1 MLRRLTI
8 KNFVLIENLSIDFKS
23 GFTAI
28 TGETGSGKSILLHA
42 LGLLKGDR
50 ADFSG
55 IGPKGNK
62 STVEGIFNGDKV
74 INQWLDS
81 KELEIWDEI
90 IIRREIQKDGRS
102 RAFIND
108 TPVGLQELKE
118 LGEKLLII
126 HSQYNT
132 LELKNREYQLFLLD
146 ALAGTQKEYQAFS
159 KNYHT
164 WVNILQTLN
173 RAKEKLHGLET
184 KFDYEQFI
192 LTEINGLDLGVNDYD
207 HLSECLRS
215 TEENIKRKDD
225 IARLIE
231 ISEGPISQELESIN
245 SKLVKAN
252 ENALAVPL
260 GKINE
265 LMKELAFQASV
276 LLEKIQ
282 SDADQEEDL
291 LQKVDEFN
299 RILNKHRLT
308 SQEELKKLQ
317 HELEGRAKDLEELRG
332 EIKIQESQ
340 YNKKEQEL
348 KIESKNLNKKRREAL
363 PLIQKEID
371 AGLLALKLEGSVLCF
386 DCIETDTLNVRAGID
401 LNILFSANR
410 GMEAIPIQKAA
421 SGGELSRVMLLL
433 QQLISTRLAMPSIL
447 FDEIDT
453 GVSGD
458 VAEKIGKLLKEMG
471 KGRQLY
477 AITHLPQV
485 AAQAENHLRVEKQD
499 VNGRVSST
507 VIELQRE
514 DRVEEIARLMS
525 GEEINEAAKQNA
537 RKLMGHGA

>member
-1 MLRRLTI
+1 
-8 KNFVLIENLSIDFKS
+8 
-23 GFTAI
+23 
-28 TGETGSGKSILLHA
+28 
-42 LGLLKGDR
+42 
-50 ADFSG
+50 
-55 IGPKGNK
+55 
-62 STVEGIFNGDKV
+62 
-74 INQWLDS
+74 
-81 KELEIWDEI
+81 
-90 IIRREIQKDGRS
+90 
-102 RAFIND
+102 
-108 TPVGLQELKE
+108 
-118 LGEKLLII
+118 
-126 HSQYNT
+126 
-132 LELKNREYQLFLLD
+132 
-146 ALAGTQKEYQAFS
+146 
-159 KNYHT
+159 
-164 WVNILQTLN
+164 
-173 RAKEKLHGLET
+173 
-184 KFDYEQFI
+184 
-192 LTEINGLDLGVNDYD
+192 
-207 HLSECLRS
+207 LRS

-252 ENALAVPL
+252 ENSLAVPL

-299 RILNKHRLT
+299 RILNKHRRT

-332 EIKIQESQ
+332 EIKIQETLYS
-340 YNKKEQEL
+340 KKELEL
-348 KIESKNLNKKRREAL
+348 KNESKNLNKKRREAL

-453 GVSGD
+453 GVSGE

-499 VNGRVSST
+499 INGKVSST
-507 VIELQRE
+507 VIELQGE